1 MALADISFA
10 MGGIGSDTTIEVADV
25 VIQSDDPY
33 RTVVAVDIARY
44 TYKIVVEN
52 IVFALAVKLVVML
65 FAALGAAQLWW
76 AILADVGVTL
86 LAILNSLRALHY
98 KQYA

>member
-1 MALADISFA
+1 M
-10 MGGIGSDTTIEVADV
+10 
-25 VIQSDDPY
+25 
-33 RTVVAVDIARY
+33 
-44 TYKIVVEN
+44 EN

-65 FAALGAAQLWW
+65 CAALGTAQLWW